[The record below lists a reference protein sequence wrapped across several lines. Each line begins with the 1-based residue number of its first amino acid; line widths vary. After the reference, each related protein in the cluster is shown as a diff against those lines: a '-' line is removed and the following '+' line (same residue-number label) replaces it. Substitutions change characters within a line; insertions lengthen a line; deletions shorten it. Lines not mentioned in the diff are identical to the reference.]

1 MRLKRF
7 MMRCLRNPSYQTL
20 SFLCYLR
27 CKRSVGK
34 IKCIHENEK
43 NVNFQ
48 SYITRFNTIEYNFL
62 YHLAHFSLARIFDVI
77 DSMTAYDDTSPT
89 LAASCHTNTCARIT
103 YTYAFVDTTLVRSIF
118 LESDCTMRSPTLF
131 SRQIACDRHTD
142 YGLHASNISIY
153 NIS

>member
-7 MMRCLRNPSYQTL
+7 MMRCLEILVRLNFIFSLL
-20 SFLCYLR
+20 SSVQK
-27 CKRSVGK
+27 KRWQNK
-34 IKCIHENEK
+34 MCIHENEK

-62 YHLAHFSLARIFDVI
+62 YYLAHFSLARIFDVI
-77 DSMTAYDDTSPT
+77 DSMTAHDDASPT
-89 LAASCHTNTCARIT
+89 LAASCHTNTRARIT

-131 SRQIACDRHTD
+131 SRR
-142 YGLHASNISIY
+142 
-153 NIS
+153 